1 MKILAIEKELRTI
14 DWEKESQVLI
24 EEARLAYQLLLSGII
39 REIYFN
45 QKKNAVLVLE
55 CTNTTEAK
63 QQLSKLPL
71 FKKGMIDFDLMELQ
85 PYTGFTR
92 LMTNDEERLLQT
104 T

>member
-1 MKILAIEKELRTI
+1 MKILAIEKDLKTI

-24 EEARLAYQLLLSGII
+24 EEARFAYQLLLSGFI

-55 CTNTTEAK
+55 CADTTEAR

-71 FKKGMIDFDLMELQ
+71 FRNGIIDFDLMELQ

-92 LMTNDEERLLQT
+92 LMT
-104 T
+104 